1 MDNQMNFG
9 FDEEYK
15 SEDENTALGSNQVAY
30 VKKVH
35 TQELSRIFKSKQDIY
50 EILVIEGKCICLH

>member
-15 SEDENTALGSNQVAY
+15 SEDENTALGSNQVAD

-35 TQELSRIFKSKQDIY
+35 T
-50 EILVIEGKCICLH
+50 